1 MEPRKDSQRDQWP
14 PAEGHKG
21 PINHQ
26 NPEGED
32 KGELA
37 EHQNPSNFD
46 EVSRFGT
53 KRPRGRIKPVWQVKR
68 PSFNTQGQR
77 DDIGSLSRGQL
88 TSYDSPDPTCKLTKL
103 SRQETK
109 ELQQSAE
116 NSGERVTETLVVQAN
131 QGEEAQL
138 PEKTS
143 KEVAL
148 WQRLHE
154 VLEQEPK
161 FNMVAK
167 QEDIMAIL
175 EGVEPSSPEGTLQYW
190 LMEHMYQSLTNEEDD
205 TIGCQEAIQDILA
218 QLKPHRQG

>member
-1 MEPRKDSQRDQWP
+1 M
-14 PAEGHKG
+14 A
-21 PINHQ
+21 
-26 NPEGED
+26 GETTQFQHAGD
-32 KGELA
+32 KGMTL
-37 EHQNPSNFD
+37 
-46 EVSRFGT
+46 V
-53 KRPRGRIKPVWQVKR
+53 V
-68 PSFNTQGQR
+68 
-77 DDIGSLSRGQL
+77 LSRGQL

-190 LMEHMYQSLTNEEDD
+190 LMEHMYQTLTNEEDD
-205 TIGCQEAIQDILA
+205 TIVVPGSHPRHLGAAKNPTDRGEGCQVCPSECNLIQV
-218 QLKPHRQG
+218 RGENMVV